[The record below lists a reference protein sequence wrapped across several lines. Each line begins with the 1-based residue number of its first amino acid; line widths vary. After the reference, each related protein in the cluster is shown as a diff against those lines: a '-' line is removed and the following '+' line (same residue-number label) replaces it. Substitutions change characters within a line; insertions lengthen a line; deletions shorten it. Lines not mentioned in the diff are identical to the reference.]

1 MILIQH
7 YMNPLHIYCRL
18 RDVGIP
24 KQWASYIVRWY
35 EKYIF
40 KTSIAK
46 LKSISNLLVKCIS
59 VHALRN
65 EIMQAKRL
73 KRASGLMILS
83 IITFMWILFSTPS
96 FAKPSP
102 GFSIGGYG
110 GIVLPM
116 YFDDGAIEGYS
127 DLWSEAGTF
136 GVSALYRFKN
146 GLAFELFVEQIK
158 MNIEDD
164 LGDWGELE
172 ITPVFLLVKY
182 QGLPREEK
190 GLTYHFGGG
199 LGVAPSDFEAT
210 RAGTSGWNFSN
221 DTAILLEGDLG
232 IDYFFTKNFSLA
244 MDCRIIIG
252 HIDSHFTING
262 EPGGDPNPT
271 FRFDNLQFLFGVKV
285 WF

>member
-1 MILIQH
+1 
-7 YMNPLHIYCRL
+7 MNPLHIYCRL

-24 KQWASYIVRWY
+24 KQWASFIVRWY

-46 LKSISNLLVKCIS
+46 TKLIKNLIVKCLS
-59 VHALRN
+59 YQALCN
-65 EIMQAKRL
+65 EIMLAKRF
-73 KRASGLMILS
+73 KRTNGLILLS
-83 IITFMWILFSTPS
+83 VTIVIWVLFSPPS
-96 FAKPSP
+96 FAQAPP
-102 GFSIGGYG
+102 TFSIGGYG

-116 YFDDGAIEGYS
+116 YYNNGAIEGYS

-136 GVSALYRFKN
+136 GIGALYRFKT
-146 GLAFELFVEQIK
+146 GLAFELFAEQITMK
-158 MNIEDD
+158 IEDD

-182 QGLPREEK
+182 QKLPRQER

-199 LGVAPSDFEAT
+199 LGLASSDFEAT

-271 FRFDNLQFLFGVKV
+271 FRFDNLQFLVGVKV